1 MKKLF
6 TSLICM
12 FMLTSC
18 GNGDMSHNSIEK
30 NKYDIENSVD
40 GKYTVVYTQ
49 TSAIPDDLLDIKI
62 KKDNDVIFTFGT
74 DAKGKYRLPE
84 KVAYLFDYDGEKVY
98 YIQNYTPEPVG
109 MTEYEP
115 RCWLSCSNEKRCFDF
130 NDKPKH
136 VAMNHVGINISDS
149 DSEYQQEELAY
160 ISEFLHEN
168 ITEQEITDIFNRCGY
183 DAKYILEIYNYAEK
197 E

>member
-98 YIQNYTPEPVG
+98 YIQ
-109 MTEYEP
+109 
-115 RCWLSCSNEKRCFDF
+115 
-130 NDKPKH
+130 
-136 VAMNHVGINISDS
+136 
-149 DSEYQQEELAY
+149 EL
-160 ISEFLHEN
+160 HP
-168 ITEQEITDIFNRCGY
+168 
-183 DAKYILEIYNYAEK
+183 
-197 E
+197 